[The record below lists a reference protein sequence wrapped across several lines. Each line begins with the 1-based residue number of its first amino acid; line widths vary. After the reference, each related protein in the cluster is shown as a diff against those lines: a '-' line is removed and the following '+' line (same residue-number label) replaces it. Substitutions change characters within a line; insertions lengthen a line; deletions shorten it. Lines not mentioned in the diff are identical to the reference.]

1 MVDKSG
7 IGTMVMEQHEM
18 ITDALDLFSLPA
30 IERAQ
35 ISGREQIF
43 YPVGGS
49 LNENGPWEIIVP
61 NESHEYIQ
69 TNSISLHGVVRVSK
83 AANANIVEAD
93 KISIVNNMPQALF
106 SQINVYLNGV
116 VVNDQA
122 NSQYHYKSFLEN
134 HFSYGKSIKETTLKA
149 LEKYEKD
156 VVDKEE
162 DFGADSGLTKRKA
175 WIQDGK
181 KIHFAMKIH
190 NDFLQC
196 SKYLL
201 PGVEIKI
208 ELKKNDPGF
217 PIIAENENAATFV
230 LEKLELRLQKITVE
244 PEFIAKV
251 ESALDSMP
259 AMYPIAHS
267 KIRNY
272 LLAANTKNIHIPN
285 ILRGRLPRG
294 FIILMVGNDAHSG
307 SIKKNPYAFKHYS
320 LNFINAYIN
329 GEPLHP
335 NGNKPTWD
343 DGSAIEQYKN
353 MLDNTGLKTFV
364 SNGISFEEFV
374 SNSVCFAY
382 DLTPDKCNSYQSHGS
397 ETGNVDIQL
406 GFKTALTEPVQII
419 VYATY
424 DEVVTINKE
433 RVVTVVS
440 ASN

>member
-1 MVDKSG
+1 MADKSG
-7 IGTMVMEQHEM
+7 IGTMVLEQHEM
-18 ITDALDLFSLPA
+18 VTDALDLFSLPA

-43 YPVGGS
+43 YPTGGS
-49 LNENGPWEIIVP
+49 LSENGPWEIIIP

-69 TNSISLHGVVRVSK
+69 TNSITLHGVIKIVK
-83 AANANIVEAD
+83 PNNANVVAAD
-93 KISIVNNMPQALF
+93 NITVVNNMPQAIF
-106 SQINVYLNGV
+106 NQINVYLNNV

-122 NSQYHYKSFLEN
+122 NSQYHYKAFLEN
-134 HFSYGKSIKETTLKA
+134 HYSYGKSIKETTLKA

-156 VVDKEE
+156 EVGKEE
-162 DFGADSGLTKRKA
+162 NFEGTGLVNRKA
-175 WIQDGK
+175 WIVDGK

-196 SKYLL
+196 TKYLL

-217 PIIAENENAATFV
+217 PLIAATDDAAKFI
-230 LEKLELRLQKITVE
+230 LEKLELRLMKITVE
-244 PEFIAKV
+244 PEFIAKI
-251 ESALDSMP
+251 EDTMNTLPS
-259 AMYPIAHS
+259 MYPIAHS
-267 KIRNY
+267 KIRNH

-285 ILRGRLPRG
+285 ILRGKLPRG
-294 FIILMVGNDAHSG
+294 FIILMVGNDAYSG
-307 SIKKNPYAFKHYS
+307 NIKKNPYVFKHHD
-320 LNFINAYIN
+320 LNFINVYVN

-335 NGNKPTWD
+335 NGNKPDWT

-353 MLDNTGLKTFV
+353 MLDNTGLKTYV
-364 SNGISFEEFV
+364 SNGITFEDFV

-406 GFKTALTEPVQII
+406 GFKTALTEAVQLI

-433 RVVTVVS
+433 RVVSLITS
-440 ASN
+440 SN

>member
-1 MVDKSG
+1 MADKSG
-7 IGTMVMEQHEM
+7 LGTMVMEQHEM
-18 ITDALDLFSLPA
+18 VTDALDLFSLPA

-49 LNENGPWEIIVP
+49 LSENGPWEIIIP

-69 TNSISLHGVVRVSK
+69 TNSMTLHGVIKVTK
-83 AANANIVEAD
+83 AAGSNVVAAD
-93 KISIVNNMPQALF
+93 KISIVNNMCQAIF

-116 VVNDQA
+116 CVNDQA
-122 NSQYHYKSFLEN
+122 NSQYHFKAFLEN
-134 HFSYGKSIKETTLKA
+134 HFSYGKSIKDTTLKA

-156 VVDKEE
+156 EAGKEE
-162 DFGADSGLTKRKA
+162 DFAGSGLSNRQK
-175 WIQDGK
+175 WIADGK
-181 KIHFAMKIH
+181 KLHFAMKIH

-217 PIIAENENAATFV
+217 PLITEVADTAKFA

-251 ESALDSMP
+251 ENALNTMP

-267 KIRNY
+267 KIRTY
-272 LLAANTKNIHIPN
+272 LLAAGTKNIHIPN
-285 ILRGRLPRG
+285 ILRGKLPRG
-294 FIILMVGNDAHSG
+294 FIMLLVGNEAHSG
-307 SIKKNPYAFKHYS
+307 SMTKNPYCFKHHS
-320 LNFINAYIN
+320 INFINAYIN

-335 NGNKPTWD
+335 NGNKPDWE

-353 MLDNTGLKTFV
+353 MLDNTGLKTYV
-364 SNGISFEEFV
+364 SNGITLEDFI
-374 SNSVCFAY
+374 SNSICFAH

-406 GFKTALTEPVQII
+406 GFKTALSEAVQLL